1 MRWLLESAVG
11 NRWPLCLE
19 HKRRR
24 IMSRFHRLLPR
35 RARVTRSMIFAVRR
49 RREAGARRTYVLTRR
64 GAPGAIFWI
73 DGTSSHHARELP
85 MRQRGLGFD
94 RQPPQRRRVRDLE
107 PRRALLNCQQAR
119 CGPKGKVSSDV
130 CVDFDMGGGGFWKR
144 GTSGRQLQ
152 QSRCL
157 QEGGGRSH
165 VGHGPQRC
173 SRTCV
178 YVCSVR

>member
-1 MRWLLESAVG
+1 MPAVRSG
-11 NRWPLCLE
+11 
-19 HKRRR
+19 RRV
-24 IMSRFHRLLPR
+24 
-35 RARVTRSMIFAVRR
+35 RARLAILTCLARVARSMIFAVRR

-94 RQPPQRRRVRDLE
+94 RQPPQRRRARDLE
-107 PRRALLNCQQAR
+107 PRRALLNCQQARMR

-165 VGHGPQRC
+165 VGHGPQRW